1 MVLFFSLVS
10 YAPVSDA
17 AFLTATYEEM
27 GIEDIEVLDLG
38 SSPRP
43 QPVTIEDMFRAVG
56 AQVPETQ
63 PPPSETQTPPPET
76 QLPPRDTRSP
86 DRLTYSAEHV
96 RAQQRA
102 KRGRRGRGG

>member
-1 MVLFFSLVS
+1 LLLLCFFLVS
-10 YAPVSDA
+10 YAAVFDA
-17 AFLTATYEEM
+17 AFLGATYEEM
-27 GIEDIEVLDLG
+27 GIDDIEVLDLAA
-38 SSPRP
+38 SPRP

-56 AQVPETQ
+56 AQVP
-63 PPPSETQTPPPET
+63 ETQTPPPET

-102 KRGRRGRGG
+102 KRGRRGCENLGPV